1 MGVKA
6 TLIGMASGPTNSHI
20 PPMPRTV
27 SHRTPDLFD
36 HVPSAPQRG
45 RRVLPK
51 VVAPA
56 LDLTSLPDARLAR
69 LLVEVASELQRRR
82 GDKRP
87 AESRP
92 ELDQHIREAARLLE
106 VLLPQQTG
114 RRKRS
119 TPAEAQPTLQEAK
132 RKAIRTAL
140 QAGVSPGQVAKHFG
154 LSLAA
159 VRMALADAK

>member
-1 MGVKA
+1 M
-6 TLIGMASGPTNSHI
+6 
-20 PPMPRTV
+20 
-27 SHRTPDLFD
+27 
-36 HVPSAPQRG
+36 
-45 RRVLPK
+45 LPK

-69 LLVEVASELQRRR
+69 LLVEVATELQRRR
-82 GDKRP
+82 GGTEA

-92 ELDQHIREAARLLE
+92 ELDHHVREAARLLE

-119 TPAEAQPTLQEAK
+119 SPAEAEPTLQEAK

>member
-1 MGVKA
+1 M
-6 TLIGMASGPTNSHI
+6 
-20 PPMPRTV
+20 
-27 SHRTPDLFD
+27 
-36 HVPSAPQRG
+36 
-45 RRVLPK
+45 LPK

-69 LLVEVASELQRRR
+69 ILVEVASELQHRR
-82 GDKRP
+82 GNKRP

-92 ELDQHIREAARLLE
+92 ELDQHVREATRLLE

-114 RRKRS
+114 RKKRS
-119 TPAEAQPTLQEAK
+119 TPAEAEPALQEAK

-159 VRMALADAK
+159 VRKALADNK

>member
-1 MGVKA
+1 
-6 TLIGMASGPTNSHI
+6 
-20 PPMPRTV
+20 MPRTA
-27 SHRTPDLFD
+27 SPRTPDLFD
-36 HVPSAPQRG
+36 YMPSAPQRG

-51 VVAPA
+51 VVAPP

-69 LLVEVASELQRRR
+69 LLVDVATELQRRR
-82 GDKRP
+82 GGTE
-87 AESRP
+87 AAVSRP
-92 ELDQHIREAARLLE
+92 ELDQHVQEAARLLE

-114 RRKRS
+114 RKNHPS
-119 TPAEAQPTLQEAK
+119 PAATEPTLQEAK

-159 VRMALADAK
+159 VRKALANAK

>member
-1 MGVKA
+1 M
-6 TLIGMASGPTNSHI
+6 
-20 PPMPRTV
+20 
-27 SHRTPDLFD
+27 
-36 HVPSAPQRG
+36 
-45 RRVLPK
+45 LPK

-82 GDKRP
+82 GNKGP

-119 TPAEAQPTLQEAK
+119 SPAQAEPTLQEAK

-154 LSLAA
+154 LSITA
-159 VRMALADAK
+159 VRKAIAYAK